1 MIKNGSPIEAVD
13 VIISSLSKS
22 TIKIYNSSLKSW
34 WEFCAASNLDPYFP
48 SVESVLKH
56 LTARYHA
63 GVGYSSINTSRSA
76 ISLLSPRLDRP
87 LGQDP
92 LVSRFVKGI
101 GKIKPPAPKYNCT
114 WDPQLVLDYLETLEP
129 LATLSL
135 ESLTLKLVGLLALAT
150 GQRVQTLQ
158 SIDIN
163 SISGIGSSS
172 VKIVITA
179 QIKTS
184 RPGATQPCLCLPRL
198 TEKPQ
203 LCPVTCLEKYLEVTK
218 PFRTH
223 SQMFLGLS
231 KNHLPVSTQTI
242 SRWIRMIL
250 EKSGV
255 NTSKFGSHSTR
266 HASTSTAKARGVPI
280 DYIQRAAGWTD
291 KSNTFAK
298 FYNRPIIDSDLF
310 ARTVLLNEHQ

>member
-101 GKIKPPAPKYNCT
+101 GKIKPPAPKYNSNIYT
-114 WDPQLVLDYLETLEP
+114 LYFWVDVGDNAPTKAPKNGAKSRRRRSPEDEEWDKKCWGMQYLQPEVWEGWLPNLHERWCHQPHPVICIDDNVL
-129 LATLSL
+129 A
-135 ESLTLKLVGLLALAT
+135 
-150 GQRVQTLQ
+150 
-158 SIDIN
+158 
-163 SISGIGSSS
+163 
-172 VKIVITA
+172 
-179 QIKTS
+179 
-184 RPGATQPCLCLPRL
+184 
-198 TEKPQ
+198 
-203 LCPVTCLEKYLEVTK
+203 
-218 PFRTH
+218 
-223 SQMFLGLS
+223 
-231 KNHLPVSTQTI
+231 
-242 SRWIRMIL
+242 
-250 EKSGV
+250 
-255 NTSKFGSHSTR
+255 
-266 HASTSTAKARGVPI
+266 
-280 DYIQRAAGWTD
+280 
-291 KSNTFAK
+291 
-298 FYNRPIIDSDLF
+298 
-310 ARTVLLNEHQ
+310 